1 MKRILVTVNTKGVE
15 VMVAVG
21 VIVAVALGDPV
32 VVIETVISALKDL
45 P

>member
-1 MKRILVTVNTKGVE
+1 MKRTLVTVNTKGVE

-32 VVIETVISALKDL
+32 VVFWTLIST
-45 P
+45 